1 MRMRHHGPVAADPV
15 LDDAQL
21 AAALAERPTWS
32 VVDGVEGP
40 STLHRELAFR
50 DFAQAFGFMAQVAL
64 AAEKL
69 DHHPDWSNSWNKVV
83 IDITN
88 HASGGLT
95 ARCFELAAAVDGAAD
110 GAG

>member
-1 MRMRHHGPVAADPV
+1 MAPDAVLSDDEVASR
-15 LDDAQL
+15 LSSH
-21 AAALAERPTWS
+21 PTWE
-32 VVDGVEGP
+32 VVDGK
-40 STLHRELAFR
+40 LHRELTFR
-50 DFAQAFGFMAQVAL
+50 DFAQAFGCMAQVAL

-95 ARCFELAAAVDGAAD
+95 DRCFRLAAAVDGAAD

>member
-1 MRMRHHGPVAADPV
+1 MARDPV

-32 VVDGVEGP
+32 VVDGK
-40 STLHRELAFR
+40 LHRELAFR

-95 ARCFELAAAVDGAAD
+95 SRCFELAAAVDGAAD

>member
-1 MRMRHHGPVAADPV
+1 MAGVRDELLDAD
-15 LDDAQL
+15 AL

-32 VVDGVEGP
+32 VVDDQVGP
-40 STLHRELAFR
+40 SKLHRELVFR

-69 DHHPDWSNSWNKVV
+69 DHHPDWSNSWNKVT

-95 ARCFELAAAVDGAAD
+95 DRCVRLAAAVDGAAD
-110 GAG
+110 GSG